1 MLAQSP
7 RERGRA
13 GPTGR
18 RDGRPSGKAW
28 PAPAPR
34 AVRSCALLGASRRRW
49 RSEGFL
55 RRGEAGGIALEQH
68 FAADAVQFCFECA
81 IAQVIRGRPAPRRGW
96 RRRGP
101 TGPLHDFAEANLPAL
116 IDLWAAAWTATGIPI
131 DFDARRAGSTI
142 AFALPPPR
150 SSSASTRAGSPPAPS
165 RSIRNPAIS
174 ASSSS
179 RQPSA
184 AGLAVASI
192 RRDHRLFEGTGCD
205 HLPS

>member
-28 PAPAPR
+28 PARAPR

-49 RSEGFL
+49 RSGRLPPPPRGWRDRAGAAF
-55 RRGEAGGIALEQH
+55 RRGRG
-68 FAADAVQFCFECA
+68 AVLL
-81 IAQVIRGRPAPRRGW
+81 RMRDSPGDPRSPAPRRGW

-101 TGPLHDFAEANLPAL
+101 TGPLHDFAEADLPAL

-142 AFALPPPR
+142 AFAPPAPR

-165 RSIRNPAIS
+165 PSIRNPAIS

-184 AGLAVASI
+184 ARAWRLRQFAGTIGCLKDPLATI
-192 RRDHRLFEGTGCD
+192 
-205 HLPS
+205 